1 MPTRVPIAREG
12 WSGVDHLAV
21 SRDLG
26 DTSRLIELLP
36 KRKSADLE
44 LKEQLLY
51 LGAQFPRYLHQDE
64 FGPTRPDQA
73 VGLKSF
79 LETVRNYKSSPDF
92 PSLENLADILN
103 VLDTNASGKLLLE
116 TCVLGLDLTK
126 FGEPCTALE
135 AEKELNLLEKAVRI
149 AIHKL
154 KKPGPINQESVNVFV
169 FKLSELWQQETGTEP
184 TGSTP
189 NYETPFEKFAQT
201 AVDIFKPNAEWLQAR
216 NVFMGSAR
224 AQRFTVNTNRYRSS
238 VRQAIRKI
246 RQRPNRDVGRPPSDG

>member
-92 PSLENLADILN
+92 PSL
-103 VLDTNASGKLLLE
+103 
-116 TCVLGLDLTK
+116 
-126 FGEPCTALE
+126 
-135 AEKELNLLEKAVRI
+135 
-149 AIHKL
+149 HKC
-154 KKPGPINQESVNVFV
+154 
-169 FKLSELWQQETGTEP
+169 
-184 TGSTP
+184 
-189 NYETPFEKFAQT
+189 
-201 AVDIFKPNAEWLQAR
+201 
-216 NVFMGSAR
+216 
-224 AQRFTVNTNRYRSS
+224 
-238 VRQAIRKI
+238 VRQIVAGNMRSRPRFNKI
-246 RQRPNRDVGRPPSDG
+246 RRALHGIRG